1 MVYCQL
7 CVLKCPFTNNSMGTF
22 DNLFFKKNLK
32 CSTKLRLDVQL
43 IVMLDAPREP
53 IACPEW
59 SNANQ
64 DLIVIKYEIS
74 QKDETSLVEEAS
86 KG

>member
-1 MVYCQL
+1 MV
-7 CVLKCPFTNNSMGTF
+7 NSVFLNAMNLMGTF

-32 CSTKLRLDVQL
+32 CSTKLKLDVQL
-43 IVMLDAPREP
+43 IVMLDALREL

-64 DLIVIKYEIS
+64 D
-74 QKDETSLVEEAS
+74 
-86 KG
+86 